1 MAALT
6 WREVSAPNFGTSNDL
21 LRQASVSRDRA
32 FAGLTDTLK
41 NLEAE
46 QTAGANSALLM
57 KASQIQ
63 DVDQLRAGLTSGS
76 LFAGV
81 DPKKVDPRI
90 LESVNGRVGELLS
103 QRATQ
108 QNIDSSV
115 LTNEGKR
122 YDLDRT
128 KGQNQIEDNAR
139 GQLASVLGLTGSLAL
154 LSPDDQQGVAKTRSG
169 LVSDR
174 LNQQGTS
181 LMNEAR
187 AFNNSTAKRNDAA
200 DQGSLARS
208 VDLLSRNATTDDLRQ
223 DFLSGTYSSPQE
235 QDQVRK
241 RLEQATGQRLFA
253 PIDADVPAGTTKGGA
268 PTGSGGA
275 GAPTSVVAQAALQ
288 DLGRRASQNN
298 SVGIVADIEKNLA
311 DTRSA
316 PEVAKE
322 ISLNFPEAEQGKI
335 NGMISKAMSDY
346 PGLSA
351 ADIGSA
357 ISRSTTGDWLGST
370 GIAKGVGV
378 DDDSFKAV
386 LEDLSAGKAD
396 YNSAQN
402 QRVRS
407 VGSGISKADA
417 DLANARTELSKVRR
431 RANSQPGIDIS
442 AAEARVERMQ
452 EALNKALSRAEDDE
466 LFQPI
471 YKKAPVNKTEP
482 TMENFSNKNKYRNQ

>member
-32 FAGLTDTLK
+32 FAGLADTLK
-41 NLEAE
+41 TLETD
-46 QTAGANSALLM
+46 QTNGANNSLLL

-63 DVDQLRAGLTSGS
+63 DPAQLRKQLVDGS

-81 DPKKVDPRI
+81 DPNKVDPRI
-90 LESVNGRVGELLS
+90 LESVNSRVGQLLS
-103 QRATQ
+103 QSAAE
-108 QNIDSSV
+108 QNIVAGKQAIDSNTYKQTRLESENA
-115 LTNEGKR
+115 NE
-122 YDLDRT
+122 DS
-128 KGQNQIEDNAR
+128 AR
-139 GQLASVLGLTGSLAL
+139 GQLAASLGLTGALANL
-154 LSPDDQQGVAKTRSG
+154 PTDEQQGVAKTRSG
-169 LVSDR
+169 LRGDA
-174 LNQQGTS
+174 LNQQGTV

-187 AFNNSTAKRNDAA
+187 SFNNSTAKRNDAA

-208 VDLLSRNATTDDLRQ
+208 AELLSRNATTDDLRQ
-223 DFLSGTYSSPQE
+223 DFLSGTYSTPQE

-268 PTGSGGA
+268 PSGSGGA

-322 ISLNFPEAEQGKI
+322 ISLNFPEADQGKI

-370 GIAKGVGV
+370 GIASGVGV

-431 RANSQPGIDIS
+431 RANSQPGIDTS

-471 YKKAPVNKTEP
+471 YKKAPVNKPEP